1 MNNNTNKK
9 PLFDRRGKSGTYAVV
24 VSLILLAV
32 LVVVNMLVGS
42 LPSKLTMIDTSGT
55 GKYDISGTSQSF
67 VASVKDK
74 VTIYYICTDGYE
86 DSDFKTFLDRY
97 SSLSSKITVV
107 RVDPARDPS
116 FLEKYQTEALNEN
129 SVIIETEKRVKV
141 VDYYDF
147 FLFYNADINY
157 SMTYDEYAS
166 YGAMYESYYGYTFT
180 PIQYFDSVLTLG
192 IEYVCAETVPSM
204 YLLEG
209 HGEAEFPEVVTQ
221 NLDSVGFKYD
231 SINLALGDPIP
242 NDCTC
247 IVINNPSSDI
257 TALEA
262 ATISNYLA
270 DGGNLLLIT
279 SNGADSFK
287 NLGAV
292 VADFGLSAESGTVYE
307 GDSSAYIQ
315 SPSVIYPEIDSEHAS
330 VAYIAQSN
338 IPVLLSYTHAIGVT
352 EVSGVSATPIFTTS
366 EKAYSVVGGENSEAG
381 EKVLGVVAESDG
393 GAAVCWISSGGF
405 LTDSL
410 ITYTNGG
417 NFYAFYTSMNYLTGN
432 FTSSLP
438 DIPGIEL
445 SEPLIVTTATDAN
458 LWGTI
463 LIFIVP
469 GAVLGGGI
477 IYWIRRR
484 RK

>member
-1 MNNNTNKK
+1 MNNNMNKK

-42 LPSKLTMIDTSGT
+42 LPTKLTMIDTSGT
-55 GKYDISGTSQSF
+55 GKFDISGTSQSF
-67 VASVKDK
+67 VAGIKDK
-74 VTIYYICTDGYE
+74 ITIYYICTDGYE
-86 DSDFKTFLDRY
+86 DSDFKTFLERY
-97 SSLSSKITVV
+97 ASMNSKIGVV
-107 RVDPARDPS
+107 RIDPTRDPS

-180 PIQYFDSVLTLG
+180 PVQYFDSVLTLG

-209 HGEAEFPEVVTQ
+209 HGEAAFPEVVTS
-221 NLDSVGFKYD
+221 NLDSLGFRYD
-231 SINLALGDPIP
+231 SINLALGDPVP
-242 NDCTC
+242 TDCTC
-247 IVINNPSSDI
+247 IVINNPASDI

-262 ATISNYLA
+262 ATISNYLSN
-270 DGGNLLLIT
+270 GGNLLLIT
-279 SNGADSFK
+279 ANGADSFK
-287 NLGAV
+287 NLAS
-292 VADFGLSAESGTVYE
+292 VAAEFGLAAEAGTVYE

-315 SPSVIYPEIDSEHAS
+315 SPAVIYPTVSESHNS
-330 VAYIAQSN
+330 VAYIAQN
-338 IPVLLSYTHAIGVT
+338 DIPVLLSNSHAIKVAETSGVT
-352 EVSGVSATPIFTTS
+352 VTPIFTTTN
-366 EKAYSVVGGENSEAG
+366 KAYSVVGGQNGEAG
-381 EKVLGVVAESDG
+381 EKNLGVVAEVEN
-393 GAAVCWISSGGF
+393 GATLCWIASGGF
-405 LTDSL
+405 LSDSL

-417 NFYAFYTSMNYLTGN
+417 NLYAFYSAMNYLTGN
-432 FTSSLP
+432 FTSTLP
-438 DIPGIEL
+438 EIPGIEL
-445 SEPLIVTTATDAN
+445 SETLITTTAIDAN
-458 LWGTI
+458 IWGTI

-477 IYWIRRR
+477 IYWVRRR
-484 RK
+484 RR

>member
-1 MNNNTNKK
+1 MNNNMNKK

-24 VSLILLAV
+24 ISLILLAV

-42 LPSKLTMIDTSGT
+42 LPTKLTMIDTSGT
-55 GKYDISGTSQSF
+55 GKFDISGTSQSF
-67 VASVKDK
+67 VAGVKDK
-74 VTIYYICTDGYE
+74 ITIYYVCTDGYE

-97 SSLSSKITVV
+97 SSLNSKITVQ
-107 RVDPARDPS
+107 RVDPTRDPS
-116 FLEKYQTEALNEN
+116 FLEKYQTEGLNEN

-141 VDYYDF
+141 IDYYDF

-157 SMTYDEYAS
+157 SMSYDEYAS

-180 PIQYFDSVLTLG
+180 PVQYFDSVLTLG

-209 HGEAEFPEVVTQ
+209 HGETEFPEVVTT
-221 NLDSVGFKYD
+221 NLDSVGFKYE

-242 NDCTC
+242 DDCTC

-257 TALEA
+257 TSVEA
-262 ATISNYLA
+262 ATISNYLGG
-270 DGGNLLLIT
+270 GGNLLLIT

-287 NLGAV
+287 TLATV
-292 VADFGLSAESGTVYE
+292 VAEFGLSAEEGTVYE

-315 SPSVIYPEIDSEHAS
+315 SPAVIYPTVSDSHDS
-330 VAYIAQSN
+330 VSYVSQN
-338 IPVLLSYTHAIGVT
+338 GIPVLLSSSHAISVT
-352 EVSGVSATPIFTTS
+352 EVSGVTVTPIFTTTD
-366 EKAYSVVGGENSEAG
+366 KAYSVVGGQNG
-381 EKVLGVVAESDG
+381 EVGVKNLGVVAEKEN
-393 GAAVCWISSGGF
+393 GATLCWVASGGF
-405 LTDSL
+405 LSDSL

-417 NFYAFYTSMNYLTGN
+417 NFYAFYSTMNYLTGN

-438 DIPGIEL
+438 EIPGVEL
-445 SEPLIVTTATDAN
+445 SETLITTTAIDAN
-458 LWGTI
+458 IWGTI
-463 LIFIVP
+463 LIFIIP

-477 IYWIRRR
+477 LYWVRRR
-484 RK
+484 RR

>member
-1 MNNNTNKK
+1 MNKNTNNK

-24 VSLILLAV
+24 MSLILLAV

-42 LPSKLTMIDTSGT
+42 LPTKITMIDTSGT
-55 GKYDISGTSQSF
+55 GKFDISGTSQSF
-67 VASVKDK
+67 VAGIKDK
-74 VTIYYICTDGYE
+74 ITIYYICTDGYE
-86 DSDFKTFLDRY
+86 DSDFKTFLERY
-97 SSLSSKITVV
+97 ASMNSKISVV
-107 RVDPARDPS
+107 RIDPTRDPS

-129 SVIIETEKRVKV
+129 SLVIETEKRVKV
-141 VDYYDF
+141 IDYYDF

-157 SMTYDEYAS
+157 SMSYDEYAS

-180 PIQYFDSVLTLG
+180 PVQYFDSVLTLG

-209 HGEAEFPEVVTQ
+209 HGEAAFPEVVTS
-221 NLDSVGFKYD
+221 NLDSFGFKYE

-242 NDCTC
+242 SDCTC
-247 IVINNPSSDI
+247 VVINNPASDI

-262 ATISNYLA
+262 ATLSSYLA
-270 DGGNLLLIT
+270 NGGNLLLIT

-287 NLGAV
+287 NLAS
-292 VADFGLSAESGTVYE
+292 VAAEFGLAAEAGTVYE

-315 SPSVIYPEIDSEHAS
+315 SPAVIYPTVSDTHNS
-330 VAYIAQSN
+330 VAYIAQSD
-338 IPVLLSYTHAIGVT
+338 IPVLLSNTHAIAAT
-352 EVSGVSATPIFTTS
+352 EISGVEVTPIFTTTD
-366 EKAYSVVGGENSEAG
+366 KAYSVVGGQNGEAG
-381 EKVLGVVAESDG
+381 EKNLGFVAENEN
-393 GAAVCWISSGGF
+393 GATFCWIASGGF
-405 LTDSL
+405 LSDSL

-417 NFYAFYTSMNYLTGN
+417 NFYAFYSAMNYLTGN
-432 FTSSLP
+432 FTSTLP
-438 DIPGIEL
+438 EIPGVEL
-445 SEPLIVTTATDAN
+445 SETLITTTAADAN
-458 LWGTI
+458 LWGSI

-484 RK
+484 RR

>member
-1 MNNNTNKK
+1 MNNNTSKK

-24 VSLILLAV
+24 ISLILLAV

-42 LPSKLTMIDTSGT
+42 LPTKLTMIDTSGT
-55 GKYDISGTSQSF
+55 GKFDISGTSQSF
-67 VASVKDK
+67 VAGVKDK
-74 VTIYYICTDGYE
+74 ITIYYVCTDGYE

-97 SSLSSKITVV
+97 SSLNSKITVQ
-107 RVDPARDPS
+107 RVDPTRDPS
-116 FLEKYQTEALNEN
+116 FLEKYQTEGLNEN

-141 VDYYDF
+141 IDYYDF

-157 SMTYDEYAS
+157 SMSYDEYAS

-180 PIQYFDSVLTLG
+180 PVQYFDSILTLG

-209 HGEAEFPEVVTQ
+209 HGETEFPEVVTT
-221 NLDSVGFKYD
+221 NLDSVGFKYE

-242 NDCTC
+242 DDCTC

-257 TALEA
+257 TSVEA
-262 ATISNYLA
+262 ATISNYLGG
-270 DGGNLLLIT
+270 GGNLLLIT

-287 NLGAV
+287 TLATV
-292 VADFGLSAESGTVYE
+292 VAEFGLSAEEGTVYE

-315 SPSVIYPEIDSEHAS
+315 SPAVIYPTVSDSHDS
-330 VAYIAQSN
+330 VSYVSQN
-338 IPVLLSYTHAIGVT
+338 GIPVLLSSSHAISVT
-352 EVSGVSATPIFTTS
+352 EVSGVTVTPIFTTTD
-366 EKAYSVVGGENSEAG
+366 KAYSVVGGQNGEAG
-381 EKVLGVVAESDG
+381 VKNLGVVAEKEN
-393 GAAVCWISSGGF
+393 GATLCWVASGGF
-405 LTDSL
+405 LSDSL

-417 NFYAFYTSMNYLTGN
+417 NFYAFYSTMNYLTGN

-438 DIPGIEL
+438 EIPGVEL
-445 SEPLIVTTATDAN
+445 SETLITTTAIDAN
-458 LWGTI
+458 IWGTI
-463 LIFIVP
+463 LIFIIP

-477 IYWIRRR
+477 LYWVRRR
-484 RK
+484 RR

>member
-97 SSLSSKITVV
+97 SSLSPKITVV

-180 PIQYFDSVLTLG
+180 PIQYFDSN
-192 IEYVCAETVPSM
+192 
-204 YLLEG
+204 YLL
-209 HGEAEFPEVVTQ
+209 
-221 NLDSVGFKYD
+221 FK
-231 SINLALGDPIP
+231 
-242 NDCTC
+242 
-247 IVINNPSSDI
+247 
-257 TALEA
+257 
-262 ATISNYLA
+262 
-270 DGGNLLLIT
+270 
-279 SNGADSFK
+279 
-287 NLGAV
+287 
-292 VADFGLSAESGTVYE
+292 
-307 GDSSAYIQ
+307 
-315 SPSVIYPEIDSEHAS
+315 
-330 VAYIAQSN
+330 
-338 IPVLLSYTHAIGVT
+338 
-352 EVSGVSATPIFTTS
+352 
-366 EKAYSVVGGENSEAG
+366 
-381 EKVLGVVAESDG
+381 
-393 GAAVCWISSGGF
+393 
-405 LTDSL
+405 
-410 ITYTNGG
+410 
-417 NFYAFYTSMNYLTGN
+417 
-432 FTSSLP
+432 
-438 DIPGIEL
+438 
-445 SEPLIVTTATDAN
+445 
-458 LWGTI
+458 
-463 LIFIVP
+463 
-469 GAVLGGGI
+469 
-477 IYWIRRR
+477 R
-484 RK
+484 